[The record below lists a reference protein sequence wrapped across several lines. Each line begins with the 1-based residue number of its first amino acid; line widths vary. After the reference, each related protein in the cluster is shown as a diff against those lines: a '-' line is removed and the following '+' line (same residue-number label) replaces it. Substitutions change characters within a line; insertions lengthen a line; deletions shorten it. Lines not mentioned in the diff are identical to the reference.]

1 VAPGYISATFQ
12 LLPTLASVPCPS
24 VPTPNAL
31 VATIMLR
38 LRFSSIMSSFPLGL
52 PYTSA
57 ESVDACARVN
67 RSSFSSVHSPQL
79 LLSFTLSMAPQ
90 HKQKIHKTSFT
101 AVPTLQ
107 SRASSSPHS
116 CRICDRA
123 YATANALEQHYR
135 DTPVHPKC
143 TRCNIGFADNAAI
156 QAVSSYLMLIT
167 HVG

>member
-1 VAPGYISATFQ
+1 MPVCPHPQCPCGHNNVPAEVLINHVQSSPWAALYFCGICRCVCKSESALILVSTFPYI
-12 LLPTLASVPCPS
+12 
-24 VPTPNAL
+24 
-31 VATIMLR
+31 
-38 LRFSSIMSSFPLGL
+38 
-52 PYTSA
+52 
-57 ESVDACARVN
+57 
-67 RSSFSSVHSPQL
+67 

-101 AVPTLQ
+101 AVPTQQ
-107 SRASSSPHS
+107 SRAFSSPHS

-156 QAVSSYLMLIT
+156 QAVSTYLTFMPT